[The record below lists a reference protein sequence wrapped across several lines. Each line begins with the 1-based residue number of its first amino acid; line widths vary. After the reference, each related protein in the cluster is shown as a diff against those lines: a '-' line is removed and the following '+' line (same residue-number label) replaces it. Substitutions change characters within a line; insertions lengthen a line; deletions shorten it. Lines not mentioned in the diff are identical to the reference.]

1 LRCRDRYHPAELVR
15 RRRGAIVD
23 ALNPIGSVPRD
34 FARLLRDARRGRTR
48 IEIDLKRLDK
58 FGNRLDATLDR
69 ATMGIMTASVVIG
82 SSIVMTVPGGPTVF
96 GVPVLL
102 ALGLCGYLMA
112 FCNSIW
118 IIYGIWRSNK
128 Q

>member
-34 FARLLRDARRGRTR
+34 FARLLHDARRGRTR

-58 FGNRLDATLDR
+58 FGNRLDATLDP

-82 SSIVMTVPGGPTVF
+82 SSIVMTVQGGPTAF

-102 ALGLCGYLMA
+102 TLGLFGYLMA
-112 FCNSIW
+112 FCNSI
-118 IIYGIWRSNK
+118 I
-128 Q
+128 